1 MPRFYKQDILS
12 EPKLDPSHELESP
25 LDTPE
30 LEPPHPTTH
39 PNPVSDGLGLNYDP
53 LKILLSWKAAARPF
67 RKKDRS
73 FYTTVALLLIL
84 ISGIAFFSGQ
94 VMLIGVFLSLGFLI
108 YVLNF
113 IPPEDIE
120 YKLSNQGVTIGDHF
134 YHWQQLDSFWFSEKD
149 GFKILHI
156 LTLIRFPGVL
166 MLVLGDSPSQEDI
179 KKTVAKFLPYH
190 EIAPKSQIE
199 KWSDS
204 LQKYFP
210 LENPQR

>member
-1 MPRFYKQDILS
+1 MPRFFKQDILS
-12 EPKLDPSHELESP
+12 TPQLDPSHELESP
-25 LDTPE
+25 LDASE
-30 LEPPHPTTH
+30 SESPPQTARQ
-39 PNPVSDGLGLNYDP
+39 NYAGEGLGLNYDP
-53 LKILLSWKAAARPF
+53 LKVLLSWKAAARPF

-73 FYTTVALLLIL
+73 FYTTVAILLGL

-94 VMLIGVFLSLGFLI
+94 VMLIGVFLALGFLI

-113 IPPEDIE
+113 IPPEEIE

-134 YHWQQLDSFWFSEKD
+134 YHWQQLDSFWFSERD
-149 GFKILHI
+149 GFKILHL

-166 MLVLGDSPSQEDI
+166 MLVLGENPSQEEI

>member
-1 MPRFYKQDILS
+1 MPRFFKQDILS
-12 EPKLDPSHELESP
+12 DPKLDPSHELESP

-30 LEPPHPTTH
+30 LEAPHQRM
-39 PNPVSDGLGLNYDP
+39 NPDLEGDGLGLNYDP
-53 LKILLSWKAAARPF
+53 LKILLSWKAASRPF

-73 FYTTVALLLIL
+73 FYTTVFLLLIL

-113 IPPEDIE
+113 IPPEDVE

-156 LTLIRFPGVL
+156 LTLIKFPGVL
-166 MLVLGDSPSQEDI
+166 MLVLGETPQEDV
-179 KKTVAKFLPYH
+179 KRVVAKFLPYH

-204 LQKYFP
+204 LQRYFP
-210 LENPQR
+210 LENPHR